1 MASTSSNER
10 SVDDELETRPEIG
23 PALEPITQWME
34 HNRDDLVKQYHQALR
49 ETLFT
54 NRREVRPS
62 ILGRIASAEAE
73 ALLAFFLRPSPT
85 VAQERGEQL
94 CRIGLSEETVLRLGQ
109 ITRRFCLDHLPED
122 HRFLALEAVEAYHSA
137 VIAGFISKRNTITL
151 EEQERIRSALQ
162 RTLSRYAVQMEVA
175 ADVARAA
182 TSILDLNELLQ
193 TTVELIRERF
203 DLYYVGIF
211 LVDKDNRWAILQ
223 ASAGEAGQV
232 LLRRGYRLKVGGDSM
247 VGWCVAHG
255 EVRVALDVGEAAI
268 SFDMSLIADV
278 HSEMSIPL
286 ISRGKVIGAMAA
298 QSRRVAAFSD
308 QDVAIIRIT
317 ADQLA
322 NAIEN
327 ARLFEERERRI
338 TELATLNEMG
348 QALSAALELGE
359 LLKMVHHQVSRIF
372 DTTNFSIVTFEEGSD
387 EWTLAFNLE
396 HNRTLPA
403 MSHKVGADL
412 ISYII
417 RSRQSVLLNNYRE
430 IHAFLEQQKMEPLGK
445 YVKSWLGVP
454 LIANDRVVGVMAI
467 ESYKQE
473 TLYTDHDL
481 AIFSTIGAHA
491 AIAIENARLYEQV
504 RQELTERKRAVEEL
518 QIAKEAAEAAN
529 RAKSTFLATMS
540 HELRTPLSAIIGFS
554 ELLQLEAEFLGY
566 MKLVP
571 DLAKIYAAG
580 KHLLA
585 LITDI
590 LDLSK
595 IEANKIEL
603 DLETFDIAPLID
615 DVVTTVQPLIERNV
629 NILQVDCPSHL
640 GAMYSDQ
647 TKVRQALYNLLSN
660 AAKFTE
666 HGTITLTVGEGRAD
680 GDAWVTFQVADTG
693 IGMTVE
699 QMPQLFKEF
708 TQVDASTTRKYG
720 GTGLGLAL
728 SRRYCQMM
736 GGDISVESEIGRGS
750 TFTIRLPSTI
760 AEPSAVSS
768 SRALETPAQIE

>member
-1 MASTSSNER
+1 MTILQPYA
-10 SVDDELETRPEIG
+10 EIG
-23 PALEPITQWME
+23 PRLEPIKQ
-34 HNRDDLVKQYHQALR
+34 RLDVDRADLINQYHQALR
-49 ETLFT
+49 EALFT
-54 NRREVRPS
+54 HRREVRPS

-73 ALLAFFLRPSPT
+73 ALLTFFQHPDPAAAL
-85 VAQERGEQL
+85 ERGEQL
-94 CRIGLSEETVLRLGQ
+94 CRIGLSGESVLRLGQ

-122 HRFLALEAVEAYHSA
+122 LHFLALETVEAYHSA
-137 VIAGFISKRNTITL
+137 VIQGYIHERKTITL

-182 TSILDLNELLQ
+182 TSILDLNQLLQ
-193 TTVELIRERF
+193 TTVERIRERF
-203 DLYYVGIF
+203 GLYYVGIF

-255 EVRVALDVGEAAI
+255 EARIALDVGEAAI
-268 SFDMSLIADV
+268 SFDISLMADV
-278 HSEMSIPL
+278 HSEMAIPL
-286 ISRGKVIGAMAA
+286 ISRGKVIGAMAV

-308 QDVAIIRIT
+308 QDLAVIRIT

-327 ARLFEERERRI
+327 ARLFQERERRI

-359 LLKMVHHQVSRIF
+359 LLEMVHHQVSRIF

-396 HNRTLPA
+396 HNRPQSAT
-403 MSHKVGADL
+403 SHKIGADL

-417 RSRQSVLLNNYRE
+417 RSRQSVLLSNYRE
-430 IHAFLEQQKMEPLGK
+430 RHAFLEQQRVKPLGK
-445 YVKSWLGVP
+445 HVKSWMGVP

-467 ESYKQE
+467 QSYRQE
-473 TLYTDHDL
+473 DLYTDHDL
-481 AIFSTIGAHA
+481 AIFSTIGAQA
-491 AIAIENARLYEQV
+491 AIAIENARLYQQV
-504 RQELTERKRAVEEL
+504 RLELTERKRAAEEL
-518 QIAKEAAEAAN
+518 LIAKDAAEAAN
-529 RAKSTFLATMS
+529 RAKSRFLATMS

-554 ELLQLEAEFLGY
+554 ELLLMEAELLGY
-566 MKLVP
+566 TKLGS
-571 DLAKIYAAG
+571 DLAKIRAAG

-603 DLETFDIAPLID
+603 DLETFDITPLIH
-615 DVVTTVQPLIERNV
+615 DVVTTVQPLIEKNV
-629 NILQVDCPSHL
+629 NTLKVDCPSDV

-660 AAKFTE
+660 AAKFTQ
-666 HGTITLTVGEGRAD
+666 HGTITLTVGEQRSAGA
-680 GDAWVTFQVADTG
+680 AWITFQVADTG
-693 IGMTVE
+693 IGMTNE
-699 QMPQLFKEF
+699 QMQQLFKEF

-728 SRRYCQMM
+728 SRRYCQML
-736 GGDISVESEIGRGS
+736 GGDISVESELGRGS
-750 TFTIRLPSTI
+750 TFTIRLPATL
-760 AEPSAVSS
+760 AEPRVVSS
-768 SRALETPAQIE
+768 SPALETPVQIE